1 MANFSNSQGTIEKNQ
16 YMHCSG
22 VEELNAIVRDGQL
35 RELIRIN
42 ESQHERSFAQIADQI
57 CAQGAKVVMLAGPSS
72 SGKTTSANRL
82 ATQLRMRGKEAIL
95 LSLDDYYIDRDKIPP
110 GYGGKLDLEH
120 ISTLHTALF
129 SQHMEALLQ
138 GQEVEIPSFNFKT
151 GKQEWNAR
159 TIKLEEDSILLVE
172 GLHGLNP
179 VLLPKKVDI
188 SRVFRVYVCP
198 RSSLKLSGNEQLDG
212 SSLRLLRRIV
222 RDHLSRG
229 TSAQRTLAM
238 WDSVRQGE
246 DRWILPFRENA
257 DAEFDSATVYEL
269 AVLKR
274 HILPLLPPV
283 PPEDDWYGQVQ
294 NILWILDQV
303 QEADV
308 DDEIPPTSLVRE
320 FIGGNTYYG

>member
-1 MANFSNSQGTIEKNQ
+1 MVIFSNDQGPIRAKQ
-16 YMHCSG
+16 HMICSS
-22 VEELNAIVRDGQL
+22 VADLNEFVRSDQL

-42 ESQHERSFAQIADQI
+42 EAQHERSFAQIADRI
-57 CAQGAKVVMLAGPSS
+57 CGQGASVVMLAGPSS

-82 ATQLRMRGKEAIL
+82 ATQLRMRGKKAIL

-110 GYGGKLDLEH
+110 GPDGKLDLEH
-120 ISTLHTALF
+120 INTLHTALF
-129 SQHMEALLQ
+129 SHHMEALLQ
-138 GQEVEIPSFNFKT
+138 GQEVELPSFNFKT
-151 GKQEWNAR
+151 GKQEWNGR
-159 TIKLEEDSILLVE
+159 TMGLEEDCILLVE

-179 VLLPKKVDI
+179 VLLPKEVDI
-188 SRVFRVYVCP
+188 SQVFRVYVCP
-198 RSSLKLSGNEQLDG
+198 QCSLELDG
-212 SSLRLLRRIV
+212 HERIDGSFLRLMRRIV

-246 DRWILPFRENA
+246 SRWILPYRENA
-257 DAEFDSATVYEL
+257 DAVFDSSTVYEL

-274 HILPLLPPV
+274 HILPLLISIPR
-283 PPEDDWYGQVQ
+283 EDNYFDQVQ
-294 NILWILDQV
+294 NILGVLDQV
-303 QEADV
+303 QEADM